1 MLPSDGEPEEER
13 VSERK
18 QWDAATIA
26 EMLTAAGYPTRVDDS
41 EGQGPFRFVCWDE
54 EDTVQ
59 MVSPMET
66 EDIERR
72 LDFLFPRC
80 RFHAN
85 CVFRCKPITRTA
97 RSRSLIPR
105 QADHLFQSKPITIPP
120 ASRSLSG
127 LRAESRE
134 A

>member
-1 MLPSDGEPEEER
+1 MNT
-13 VSERK
+13 K
-18 QWDAATIA
+18 
-26 EMLTAAGYPTRVDDS
+26 LTL
-41 EGQGPFRFVCWDE
+41 
-54 EDTVQ
+54 
-59 MVSPMET
+59 
-66 EDIERR
+66 R
-72 LDFLFPRC
+72 LDDDLIKRAK
-80 RFHAN
+80 RYSN
-85 CVFRCKPITRTA
+85 ESGKSLSCVFRCKPITRTA